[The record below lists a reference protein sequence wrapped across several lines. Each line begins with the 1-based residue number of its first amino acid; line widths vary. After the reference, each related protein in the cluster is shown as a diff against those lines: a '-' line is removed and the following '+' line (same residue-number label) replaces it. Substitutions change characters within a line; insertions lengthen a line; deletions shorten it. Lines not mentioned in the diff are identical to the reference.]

1 MSYQHPPRAQKCA
14 NSVFSADANKWLDD
28 TNVLSSS
35 MVDTTVQG
43 ATGQTETFL
52 NTRIAQC
59 NDDIETCTQN
69 IREYNHQLPN
79 ASPSAR
85 EQLLSYINRDFQ
97 TRKEAM
103 VRLMIFKRAIAD
115 IKMGRCKKK
124 TTQGT
129 NCDKANLSFVDY
141 CEIHR

>member
-1 MSYQHPPRAQKCA
+1 MSNQHPPRAQKCA
-14 NSVFSADANKWLDD
+14 NAVFSADTNQWMDG
-28 TNVLSSS
+28 TNVLSQG

-43 ATGQTETFL
+43 ATGNTETFL
-52 NTRIAQC
+52 NTKIAQC

-69 IREYNHQLPN
+69 IREYSRQLPK
-79 ASPSAR
+79 ASPSTR
-85 EQLLSYINRDFQ
+85 EQLLSYMNRDFQ

-124 TTQGT
+124 TTQGSD
-129 NCDKANLSFVDY
+129 CDKANLSFVDY